1 MKCPNCN
8 KEWPLTMKFCGECG
22 FRFGTSGN
30 GAGEGTQGDL
40 SIGDKNVIAGDVIGK
55 KKERS

>member
-1 MKCPNCN
+1 
-8 KEWPLTMKFCGECG
+8 MKFCGECG